1 MNTQETMAYLAS
13 FVLNAHQLSRSK
25 VMHILKHKP
34 VDNFELRN
42 IQSNPRSTT
51 RLFKTYLTAMLRF
64 TSSFRAAVAVR
75 SGRTLKLLGAIYALA
90 ASVTI
95 TMLPAAADTHK
106 ESDHYKLYLHSKV
119 INYKQFICAVEVGH
133 RESRWNWHST
143 NGNHWGIFQME
154 NPKVK
159 HMNAYTQIDWWL
171 RYVNKRYKGQP
182 CAALAHLKKKG
193 WQ

>member
-1 MNTQETMAYLAS
+1 MNAQ
-13 FVLNAHQLSRSK
+13 AHRLSTSNYNEMLSNRYK
-25 VMHILKHKP
+25 TVINHAA
-34 VDNFELRN
+34 
-42 IQSNPRSTT
+42 QS
-51 RLFKTYLTAMLRF
+51 
-64 TSSFRAAVAVR
+64 
-75 SGRTLKLLGAIYALA
+75 TLKALDLTRYTGRVTTNPVLKGFSRMNLSTFLKVKKINKTKINKKNLLFIVSFLLITQGNTYANA
-90 ASVTI
+90 ATS
-95 TMLPAAADTHK
+95 
-106 ESDHYKLYLHSKV
+106 SDHYKLYLHSKV

-182 CAALAHLKKKG
+182 CLSLAHLKQKG